1 MPLDAVDLI
10 NKLLALNPRERLGYG
25 PEGSDLDFKA
35 LKSHAFFKGINF
47 ESIAQGEEQPPI
59 PKDLFEEATKDLK
72 LNLED

>member
-47 ESIAQGEEQPPI
+47 ESIA
-59 PKDLFEEATKDLK
+59 
-72 LNLED
+72 